1 MLELVETSPLARRSS
16 LITAVKC
23 PSALGGHN
31 GVLSGAPCCFRPPHR
46 AGRSADIGLCCDS
59 LSIFWCRFVVFTG
72 TIFPFAIAY
81 FSPRHGSA
89 VFWIVMAGLF
99 VVHIIFFVPLI
110 RYVRQLTGFDYIL
123 YGPLEA
129 LAFAVVIPRAMRMVR
144 GRAGGPDAK

>member
-1 MLELVETSPLARRSS
+1 MAFYREHPVAFGLLIGLV
-16 LITAVKC
+16 
-23 PSALGGHN
+23 
-31 GVLSGAPCCFRPPHR
+31 GAPILVFAAIRYPSFG
-46 AGRSADIGLCCDS
+46 AF
-59 LSIFWCRFVVFTG
+59 IFGYPVWGRFVVFTG

-99 VVHIIFFVPLI
+99 VVHIIFFVALI